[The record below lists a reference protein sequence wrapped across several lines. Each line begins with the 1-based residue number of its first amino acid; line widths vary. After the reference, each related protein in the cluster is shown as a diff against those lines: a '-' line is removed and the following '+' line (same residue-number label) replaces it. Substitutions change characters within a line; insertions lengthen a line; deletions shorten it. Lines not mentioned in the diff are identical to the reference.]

1 MNCTPTGCPS
11 CQPAAV
17 APASVASPGLAPSS
31 ATPADPGRREFV
43 WDAIRTFSFGALTLT
58 ALPILVAEADADDD
72 PKAAAPPAD
81 PSATVGAAKRKR
93 TVLFGYLV
101 DTTKCIGCGG
111 CMLACKNENAV
122 PDDQFRTWVE
132 RYVYYKDGRV
142 EVDTCTSGNFSF
154 DQKPALDPK
163 VVDKAFFVPKL
174 CNHCVETPCIQVCPV
189 GASLMTKDGVV
200 LIDHERCIGCAY
212 CVQACPFGT
221 RFINHKTNTADKC
234 TWCYHRVAKGEKPA
248 CVEVCPTGTRIFGD
262 INDPDSDISK
272 VLAVHRIDVLK
283 SYLGTRP
290 KTRYIGLTSEVV

>member
-1 MNCTPTGCPS
+1 MSCTPQGCPS
-11 CQPAAV
+11 CKPAATD
-17 APASVASPGLAPSS
+17 
-31 ATPADPGRREFV
+31 TPDPTRRQFV

-58 ALPILVAEADADDD
+58 ALPILVSEADADDE
-72 PKAAAPPAD
+72 PKAAAPPGDAS
-81 PSATVGAAKRKR
+81 PSADHAKQKGKR

-111 CMLACKNENAV
+111 CMLACKNENDV

-142 EVDTCTSGNFSF
+142 EVDTCTSGNYSF

-189 GASLMTKDGVV
+189 GASFMTQEGVV

-234 TWCYHRVAKGEKPA
+234 TWCYHRVSKGEKPA

-290 KTRYIGLTSEVV
+290 KTRYIGLTAEVV